1 MAGSTANVANLA
13 AIMIFMQRT
22 HNTATTK
29 RSQELTDRENGII
42 TDMVLEAHAPSQ
54 KHKHARSHDNVNV
67 CMSLFIH
74 ELYNLI

>member
-1 MAGSTANVANLA
+1 
-13 AIMIFMQRT
+13 
-22 HNTATTK
+22 
-29 RSQELTDRENGII
+29 
-42 TDMVLEAHAPSQ
+42 MVLEAHAPSQ